1 MLLLGVMSYRLWHY
15 LRATSWC
22 KATEAYLI
30 AIVN

>member
-1 MLLLGVMSYRLWHY
+1 MLLLGVMSDGLWHY